1 MTPKDVTQADV
12 VAAEREAAADRDKIA
27 TLEKRVMNGEEVTP
41 LDLATAKQLAEW
53 SDLRVIAVRQQAE
66 HTARQKLA
74 DKRANLYQRM
84 TSYDPQD
91 AISPKMRALVD
102 LIAEVIADGD
112 GHNRQLGEWLHE
124 MRNLGIPEHNSP
136 IMPSAEYARLGHIHG
151 DLIAGKRVM
160 RRVDVGWLLARA
172 LEMARASS
180 ATPYIA
186 LDLRG
191 GKVDLAHP
199 EPGIDPYERISALV
213 EDRPEPTASHFY
225 VGGGGAVIA
234 TDHEYSPADI
244 KRLSLRTITREE
256 AWPE

>member
-1 MTPKDVTQADV
+1 MTTKDVTQADV
-12 VAAEREAAADRDKIA
+12 IAAEREAAADREKVK
-27 TLEKRVMNGEEVTP
+27 TLEALVMSGQDVSPDE
-41 LDLATAKQLAEW
+41 LAKAKQLAEW
-53 SDLRVIAVRQQAE
+53 SELRVTAVRHQAAE
-66 HTARQKLA
+66 TARRKLA
-74 DKRANLYQRM
+74 DKRANLYERM

-102 LIAEVIADGD
+102 LAAEVIAEGD

-124 MRNLGIPEHNSP
+124 MHNLGIPEHNSP

-151 DLIAGKRVM
+151 DLIAGKRIM

-180 ATPYIA
+180 TTPYIA

-199 EPGIDPYERISALV
+199 EPGTDPYERIAALV
-213 EDRPEPTASHFY
+213 EDRPEPTANYHYRGS
-225 VGGGGAVIA
+225 GGAVIS
-234 TDHEYSPADI
+234 TDKPYSAEDI
-244 KRLSLRTITREE
+244 KRLSLRTISREE

>member
-1 MTPKDVTQADV
+1 MADVTQADV
-12 VAAEREAAADRDKIA
+12 RKAEQDAAADAAKVE
-27 TLEKRVMNGEEVTP
+27 TLKQRVIDGQDVSPDE
-41 LDLATAKQLAEW
+41 LAQAKQLSEW
-53 SDLRVIAVRQQAE
+53 SELRVEAVRQQAE

-74 DKRANLYQRM
+74 DKRANLYERM

-102 LIAEVIADGD
+102 LVAEVIADGD
-112 GHNRQLGEWLHE
+112 GHNRQLGEWLNE
-124 MRNLGIPEHNSP
+124 MRNLGIPQHNSP
-136 IMPSAEYARLGHIHG
+136 IIPSAEYARLGHIHG

-180 ATPYIA
+180 KTPYIA

-199 EPGIDPYERISALV
+199 EPGTDLYERISALV

-225 VGGGGAVIA
+225 VGSGGAVIT